1 MLDLRRMETGL
12 GDNYSAEDHELH
24 EERKCGLTFLQ
35 KFRDFILWVVFKF
48 TTKEGLLGDYN
59 YRYLFTP
66 SYPFRNWI
74 NKKRGIELPKVDQ
87 PFFSL
92 NEDVPVVLGFL
103 LGLQHALSMLA
114 GVITPP
120 MIISGIAN
128 FDELKTQ
135 YLVSASLISSGI
147 LSSVQITR
155 FKIPFTSYYIGS
167 GLLSVVGTSFAVIG
181 IVSKS
186 IPVMYTSGFC
196 PTSSDGTRLPC
207 EDGYGAILGTACCCA
222 LLEILLSFTPPKILQ
237 KVFPKIVTGPV
248 VLCIAVPLIQSGFND
263 WVGGS
268 GCVGAIC
275 PFEGGPQAAPWGS
288 AKFIGL
294 GFLVF
299 FTIII
304 CEKYG
309 PPIMKSCAVI
319 VGLIVGCIVA
329 AAAGYFTPSTIRIAP
344 AVTFFWVHTFK
355 LRVYGPA
362 VLPTLVM
369 FVVLAQEAIG
379 DITATSDVSR
389 LEVEGSLYE
398 SRIQGGILS
407 DGLSGILSPLFTV
420 TPMSTFAQNNG
431 VISLTKCASRQ
442 VGYWCCFFMIV
453 MGIFAKFGAALV
465 SIPKPV
471 LGGMTTFLFTTV
483 AVAGLKI
490 ISTIPFTRRD
500 RFVLTGCL
508 LPGFGAIL
516 VPNWFDYVF
525 TYTGDNHALSGFYDA
540 IILVME
546 SSFTIC
552 GIFAII
558 LNLAIPQELD
568 EELIDDIELQQ
579 ENLSVLDGQ
588 RSPKIST
595 VLSNKAR
602 EAKGL
607 SSGND
612 TIGNYEMKNNANID
626 LSTSYSS

>member
-1 MLDLRRMETGL
+1 MDNVL
-12 GDNYSAEDHELH
+12 GNAAYDDQHGVNGSANVF
-24 EERKCGLTFLQ
+24 ERIKILMIWF
-35 KFRDFILWVVFKF
+35 FRKF

-59 YRYLFTP
+59 YVYLFTP
-66 SYPFRNWI
+66 SYPFRDWI
-74 NKKRGIELPKVDQ
+74 NRKRGVQPVHIDQ

-120 MIISGIAN
+120 MIIAAVAN
-128 FDELKTQ
+128 LPLELTE

-147 LSSVQITR
+147 LSAVQITR
-155 FKIPFTSYYIGS
+155 FKIPWTSYHIGS

-181 IVSKS
+181 IVDKS
-186 IPVMYTSGFC
+186 IPIMYKTGFC
-196 PTSSDGTRLPC
+196 PVSSDGTSLACP
-207 EDGYGAILGTACCCA
+207 DGYGAILGTACCCA
-222 LLEILLSFTPPKILQ
+222 LLEIALSFTPPKILQ
-237 KVFPKIVTGPV
+237 RVFPKIVTGPV

-263 WVGGS
+263 WIGGS
-268 GCVGAIC
+268 GCIGAIC
-275 PFEGGPQAAPWGS
+275 PYEGGPQAAPWGS

-294 GFLVF
+294 GFLVY
-299 FTIII
+299 FTIIM

-329 AAAGYFTPSTIRIAP
+329 AAVGYFDRSSIDAAP
-344 AVTFFWVHTFK
+344 AVTFLWVHTFK

-369 FVVLAQEAIG
+369 FIVLAQEAIG

-389 LEVEGSLYE
+389 LEVEGPIYE
-398 SRIQGGILS
+398 SRIQGGVLS
-407 DGLSGILSPLFTV
+407 DGIGGIFSALFTV

-453 MGIFAKFGAALV
+453 MGIFSKFGAALV
-465 SIPKPV
+465 AIPKPV

-500 RFVLTGCL
+500 RFVLTGSL
-508 LPGFGAIL
+508 LFGFGAIL
-516 VPNWFDYVF
+516 VPTWFDNVF
-525 TYTGDNHALSGFYDA
+525 TYSGENHALSGFYNA
-540 IILVME
+540 IILVLE
-546 SSFTIC
+546 SSFTVC
-552 GIFAII
+552 GLVAIV

-588 RSPKIST
+588 TSPMIST
-595 VLSNKAR
+595 VLSNKAK
-602 EAKGL
+602 EAEAARAANHRGRIDDAINNGTYELKDNTQYHVSPSG
-607 SSGND
+607 SS
-612 TIGNYEMKNNANID
+612 K
-626 LSTSYSS
+626 S

>member
-1 MLDLRRMETGL
+1 MDNVL
-12 GDNYSAEDHELH
+12 GNAAYDDQHGSKGSANVF
-24 EERKCGLTFLQ
+24 ERIKVCMIWF
-35 KFRDFILWVVFKF
+35 FHKF

-59 YRYLFTP
+59 YIYLFTP
-66 SYPFRNWI
+66 SYPLRDWI
-74 NKKRGIELPKVDQ
+74 NKKRGIQPVHIDQ

-92 NEDVPVVLGFL
+92 NEDVPVALGFL

-120 MIISGIAN
+120 MIIAGVAN
-128 FDELKTQ
+128 LPLELTE

-147 LSSVQITR
+147 LSAVQITR
-155 FKIPFTSYYIGS
+155 FRIPWTSYHIGS

-181 IVSKS
+181 IVDKS
-186 IPVMYTSGFC
+186 IPIMYKTGFC
-196 PTSSDGTRLPC
+196 PVSSDGKSLACP
-207 EDGYGAILGTACCCA
+207 DGYGAILGTACCCA
-222 LLEILLSFTPPKILQ
+222 LLEIALSFTPPRILQ
-237 KVFPKIVTGPV
+237 RVFPKIVTGPV

-263 WVGGS
+263 WIGGS
-268 GCVGAIC
+268 GCVGEIC
-275 PFEGGPQAAPWGS
+275 PYEGGPQAAPWGS

-294 GFLVF
+294 GFLVY
-299 FTIII
+299 FTIIM

-329 AAAGYFTPSTIRIAP
+329 AAVGYFDRSSIDAAP
-344 AVTFFWVHTFK
+344 AVTFLWVHTFK

-369 FVVLAQEAIG
+369 FIVLAQEAIG

-389 LEVEGSLYE
+389 LEVEGPIYE
-398 SRIQGGILS
+398 SRIQGGVLS
-407 DGLSGILSPLFTV
+407 DGIGGIFSALFTV

-442 VGYWCCFFMIV
+442 VGYWCCFFMII
-453 MGIFAKFGAALV
+453 MGIFSKFGAALV
-465 SIPKPV
+465 AIPKPV

-500 RFVLTGCL
+500 RFVLTGSL
-508 LPGFGAIL
+508 LFGFGAIL
-516 VPNWFDYVF
+516 VPTWFDNVF
-525 TYTGDNHALSGFYDA
+525 TYSGDNHALSGFYNA
-540 IILVME
+540 IILVLE

-552 GIFAII
+552 GLVAII

-568 EELIDDIELQQ
+568 EELIDDIEIQQ

-588 RSPKIST
+588 ASPMIST
-595 VLSNKAR
+595 VLSNKAK
-602 EAKGL
+602 EAEAARAA
-607 SSGND
+607 ND
-612 TIGNYEMKNNANID
+612 RGGIDDVINNNSYELKDNTQYHV
-626 LSTSYSS
+626 STSRSSKS

>member
-1 MLDLRRMETGL
+1 MDSTLAAA
-12 GDNYSAEDHELH
+12 YSADDTKPNALQRLRIFFIWLLH
-24 EERKCGLTFLQ
+24 
-35 KFRDFILWVVFKF
+35 KF

-59 YRYLFTP
+59 YKYLFTP
-66 SYPFRNWI
+66 SYPFRDWI
-74 NKKRGIELPKVDQ
+74 TRKRGLQVVRVDQ

-92 NEDVPVVLGFL
+92 NEDVPVALGLL

-120 MIISGIAN
+120 MIIGSVAK
-128 FDELKTQ
+128 LPTQLTQ

-147 LSSVQITR
+147 LSAVQITR
-155 FKIPFTSYYIGS
+155 FRIPFTSYHIGS
-167 GLLSVVGTSFAVIG
+167 GLLSVVGTSFAVLG
-181 IVSKS
+181 IVEKS
-186 IPVMYTSGFC
+186 LPVMYKTGFC
-196 PTSSDGTRLPC
+196 PSSSDGTALACP
-207 EDGYGAILGTACCCA
+207 DGYGAILGTAACCA
-222 LLEILLSFTPPKILQ
+222 LLEIALSFTPPRILQ
-237 KVFPKIVTGPV
+237 RVFPKIVTGPV

-263 WVGGS
+263 WIGGS
-268 GCVGAIC
+268 GCVGKIC
-275 PFEGGPQAAPWGS
+275 PYAGGPQAAPWGS

-299 FTIII
+299 FTIIM

-329 AAAGYFTPSTIRIAP
+329 AAVGYFDRSSIDAAP
-344 AVTFFWVHTFK
+344 AATFLWVHTFK

-369 FVVLAQEAIG
+369 FIVLAQEAIG

-389 LEVEGSLYE
+389 LDVEGPVYE

-407 DGLSGILSPLFTV
+407 DGLGGIFSALFTV

-442 VGYWCCFFMIV
+442 VGYWCCFFMII
-453 MGIFAKFGAALV
+453 MGIFSKFGAALV
-465 SIPKPV
+465 AIPKPV

-490 ISTIPFTRRD
+490 ISSIPFTRRD
-500 RFVLTGCL
+500 RFVLTGAL

-516 VPNWFDYVF
+516 VPTWFDNVF
-525 TYTGDNHALSGFYDA
+525 TYSGDNHALQGFYDA
-540 IILVME
+540 IVLVME
-546 SSFTIC
+546 SSFTVC
-552 GIFAII
+552 GLMGII
-558 LNLAIPQELD
+558 LNLIIPQELD

-588 RSPKIST
+588 TSPMIST
-595 VLSNKAR
+595 VLSNKAK
-602 EAKGL
+602 EAQSHGPNDLIISQDVHELKDVTHYNVSPSR
-607 SSGND
+607 SS
-612 TIGNYEMKNNANID
+612 K
-626 LSTSYSS
+626 S

>member
-1 MLDLRRMETGL
+1 MDTVLTGN
-12 GDNYSAEDHELH
+12 GYEDD
-24 EERKCGLTFLQ
+24 KASDISFMQ
-35 KFRDFILWVVFKF
+35 KIRNFMMWVVFKLS
-48 TTKEGLLGDYN
+48 TKEGLLGDYN
-59 YRYLFTP
+59 YKYLFTP
-66 SYPFRNWI
+66 SYPFKDWI
-74 NKKRGIELPKVDQ
+74 NRRRGIETVRVDQ

-92 NEDVPVVLGFL
+92 NEEVPVVLGML

-120 MIISGIAN
+120 MIIAGVAN
-128 FDELKTQ
+128 FPMDKTQ

-147 LSSVQITR
+147 LSAVQITR
-155 FKIPFTSYYIGS
+155 FKIPFTSYFIGS

-186 IPVMYTSGFC
+186 IPVMYTSGYC
-196 PTSSDGTRLPC
+196 PSASDGTPLPC

-222 LLEILLSFTPPKILQ
+222 LLEILLSFTPPKVLQ

-248 VLCIAVPLIQSGFND
+248 VLCIAVPLIQSGFED

-268 GCVGAIC
+268 GCVGAIY
-275 PFEGGPQAAPWGS
+275 PSEGAPQAAPWGS

-299 FTIII
+299 FTIIM

-329 AAAGYFTPSTIRIAP
+329 AAAGYFSPANVKAAP

-442 VGYWCCFFMIV
+442 VGYWCCFYMIV
-453 MGIFAKFGAALV
+453 MGVFAKFGAALV

-471 LGGMTTFLFTTV
+471 LGGMTSFLFATV

-490 ISTIPFTRRD
+490 ISSIPFTRRD

-516 VPNWFDYVF
+516 VPDWFSTVF
-525 TYTGDNHALSGFYDA
+525 TYKGDNHALSGFYDA

-579 ENLSVLDGQ
+579 ENLSILDGQ
-588 RSPKIST
+588 NSPRIST

-602 EAKGL
+602 EAKGMTYA
-607 SSGND
+607 ND
-612 TIGNYEMKNNANID
+612 ETADRIGDYEMKSNANVNV
-626 LSTSYSS
+626 STSNSS